1 MNFNKKEVATKFK
14 LNSYGSFSNTQSF
27 LRRVRTKRWSDNL
40 KAYAEEG
47 LNALRV
53 ATPKDTG
60 KTADSW
66 SYDIRITNEKTTI
79 TWINDNRT
87 DGMTGPPIVVLLYYG
102 HAMPHGGYCPPNDF
116 ITPVMEPIFKKIAD
130 DAWKEL
136 TRK

>member
-1 MNFNKKEVATKFK
+1 MFK
-14 LNSYGSFSNTQSF
+14 LTSHGSFSNTQNF
-27 LRRVRTKRWSDNL
+27 LRRVRTRRWADHL
-40 KAYAEEG
+40 KEYAEEG
-47 LNALRV
+47 LSALRV

-66 SYDIRITNEKTTI
+66 SYDIRITNEKTEI

-87 DGMTGPPIVVLLYYG
+87 DGKSGPPIVVLIYYG

-116 ITPVMEPIFKKIAD
+116 ISPVMEPIFKKIAD

>member
-1 MNFNKKEVATKFK
+1 MFK
-14 LNSYGSFSNTQSF
+14 LSSHGSFNSTQNW
-27 LRRVRTKRWSDNL
+27 LKRIHNRDWEEHL
-40 KAYAEEG
+40 KNFAEEG
-47 LNALRV
+47 LSALRV

-66 SYDIRITNEKTTI
+66 RYEIRVTNEKTSI
-79 TWINDNRT
+79 TWINDNLA
-87 DGMTGPPIVVLLYYG
+87 DGKDGVPIVVLIYYG

-136 TRK
+136 TSK

>member
-1 MNFNKKEVATKFK
+1 MFK
-14 LNSYGSFSNTQSF
+14 LTSHGSFSNTQNF
-27 LRRVRTKRWSDNL
+27 LRHIRTRRWADHLKR
-40 KAYAEEG
+40 YAEEG
-47 LNALRV
+47 LSALRV

-66 SYDIRITNEKTTI
+66 SYDIRITNEKTEI

-87 DGMTGPPIVVLLYYG
+87 DGESGPPIVVLIYYG

-116 ITPVMEPIFKKIAD
+116 ISPVMEPIFKKIAD

>member
-1 MNFNKKEVATKFK
+1 MFK
-14 LNSYGSFSNTQSF
+14 LTSHGSFSNTQNF
-27 LRRVRTKRWSDNL
+27 LRRIRTKRWADHL
-40 KAYAEEG
+40 KRYAEEG
-47 LNALRV
+47 LSALRV

-66 SYDIRITNEKTTI
+66 SYDIRITNEKTEI

-87 DGMTGPPIVVLLYYG
+87 DGESGPPIVVLIYYG

-116 ITPVMEPIFKKIAD
+116 ISPVMEPIFKKIAD

>member
-1 MNFNKKEVATKFK
+1 MIT
-14 LNSYGSFSNTQSF
+14 LTSHGSFKSTQNF
-27 LRRVRTKRWSDNL
+27 LRRIRNRNWEHNL
-40 KAYAEEG
+40 KKYAEEG

-87 DGMTGPPIVVLLYYG
+87 DGETGIPIVVLIYYG

-136 TRK
+136 TR

>member
-1 MNFNKKEVATKFK
+1 MFK

-40 KAYAEEG
+40 KAFAEEG
-47 LNALRV
+47 LSALRV

-102 HAMPHGGYCPPNDF
+102 HAMSHGGYCPPNDF

>member
-1 MNFNKKEVATKFK
+1 MIRLT
-14 LNSYGSFSNTQSF
+14 SHGSFNSTQNW
-27 LRRVRTKRWSDNL
+27 LKRIRRKEWENNL
-40 KAYAEEG
+40 KKYAEEG
-47 LNALRV
+47 LSVLRV

-66 SYDIRITNEKTTI
+66 TYDIQVTDEKTTI

-87 DGMTGPPIVVLLYYG
+87 DGKNGPPIVVLLYYG

-116 ITPVMEPIFKKIAD
+116 ITPVMEPIFKKIVD

-136 TRK
+136 SRK

>member
-1 MNFNKKEVATKFK
+1 VFK
-14 LNSYGSFSNTQSF
+14 LTSHGSFSNTQNF

-40 KAYAEEG
+40 KAFAEEG
-47 LNALRV
+47 LSALRV

-87 DGMTGPPIVVLLYYG
+87 DGKTGPPIVVLLYYG
-102 HAMPHGGYCPPNDF
+102 HAMPNGGYCQPNDF